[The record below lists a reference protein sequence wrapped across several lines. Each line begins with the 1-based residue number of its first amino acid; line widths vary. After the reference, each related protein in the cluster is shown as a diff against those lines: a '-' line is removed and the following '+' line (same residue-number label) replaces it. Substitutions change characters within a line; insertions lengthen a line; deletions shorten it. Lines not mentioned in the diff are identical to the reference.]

1 MKSFAVRA
9 LLIASL
15 PLSALAP
22 LRAAEPAEAKN
33 FVLFMG
39 ADIDVQRGKDT
50 FRVKNVVGDSFIIV
64 VDQKPVEVPMNRGPI
79 AMKVTP
85 QLKLS
90 DKGASVKDLKFA
102 RAYTPAND
110 PNKKWAA
117 AQAGSAAQAQLG
129 NSAGQLGSAMMGQ
142 QLGGQRANA
151 LGGGMASINMGDN
164 GVGDRLAAMNSASLG
179 NGSDLNS
186 AGYASQKLQEE
197 LDKQLFDAVLVTCEV
212 SAPKQMRDP
221 YLVIITNYKVKDEP
235 NVTKSWVYAK
245 ALDRLDE
252 APLQVHILQGG
263 FPPGFEM
270 VKQQFHVY
278 GAGRELGTNV
288 ADKNV
293 ALTRDEA
300 HQYIVIDHITTHKG
314 ATVPPSVAL
323 GVGAKDFYPHYGS
336 EQVKQEIYVKVDKDG
351 LPHGAFR
358 DEACA
363 KPFGDEFLD
372 GLVTR
377 TLFKPALKA
386 GKPVDGVAK
395 LTILGLATPGAS

>member
-1 MKSFAVRA
+1 MK
-9 LLIASL
+9 LLLPGRPLRSLLTASL
-15 PLSALAP
+15 LLAGVAAMP
-22 LRAAEPAEAKN
+22 AAEPAEPKN
-33 FVLFMG
+33 YVLFMG
-39 ADIDVQRGKDT
+39 ADIDVQRGKET
-50 FRVKNVVGDSFIIV
+50 YRVKNVVGDAFIIA

-90 DKGASVKDLKFA
+90 DKGAAVKELKFE
-102 RAYTPAND
+102 RAYTPQND

-117 AQAGSAAQAQLG
+117 AQAGSAAQAQVG
-129 NSAGQLGSAMMGQ
+129 NTAGQMGSAMMGQ
-142 QLGGQRANA
+142 QLAAQRGAA
-151 LGGGMASINMGDN
+151 LAGPSGTSFGGDN
-164 GVGDRLAAMNSASLG
+164 GVGMRVAAFNSASAG
-179 NGSDLNS
+179 AGSDLNS
-186 AGYASQKLQEE
+186 AAYAGQQLQEE

-212 SAPKQMRDP
+212 SAPKPMRDP

-252 APLQVHILQGG
+252 TPLKVRILQGG

-270 VKQQFHVY
+270 VKQQLHVY

-288 ADKNV
+288 AEKNV

-314 ATVPPSVAL
+314 ATLPPSVAL

-358 DEACA
+358 DEDCA
-363 KPFGDEFLD
+363 KPSGDDYLE
-372 GLVTR
+372 GLVAHTR
-377 TLFKPALKA
+377 FKPALKA

-395 LTILGLATPGAS
+395 LRISGLAL